1 MTDSLYQENLRTAT
15 MSPKKTPTKKELQQ
29 RVEELEK
36 KLEETEKEAERYL
49 SQLKYAKADLE
60 NIQKQSQKRMQ
71 DFMDRANGVLLQ
83 QLLPLMDEMEILA
96 TRDADKENL
105 VQGIGMV
112 LKKTQKV
119 MESEG
124 VRVIEAEG
132 HPFDPYRHDA
142 VMEVETEEEPDGIV
156 VEEVR
161 RGYMYKDR
169 VLRASV
175 VKVARSPRE
184 SEEEDQD
191 E

>member
-1 MTDSLYQENLRTAT
+1 MT
-15 MSPKKTPTKKELQQ
+15 PKTPTRKELQQ
-29 RVEELEK
+29 RVEELES
-36 KLEETEKEAERYL
+36 KLKETEREAEKYL

-60 NIQKQSQKRMQ
+60 NIQKQSQKRLQ
-71 DFMDRANGVLLQ
+71 ELMDKANGGLLQ
-83 QLLPLMDEMEILA
+83 QLLPLMDEMEILT
-96 TRDADKENL
+96 TRDADKEKL
-105 VQGIGMV
+105 VQGLGMV
-112 LKKTQKV
+112 LKKLQKV
-119 MESEG
+119 MEGEG

-132 HPFDPYRHDA
+132 RPFDPYRHDA
-142 VMEVETEEEPDGIV
+142 VMEVETEEEPDGTV

-175 VKVARSPRE
+175 VKVARSPRV

>member
-1 MTDSLYQENLRTAT
+1 
-15 MSPKKTPTKKELQQ
+15 MSPKNPTKKELQE
-29 RVEELEK
+29 RVEELEN
-36 KLEETEKEAERYL
+36 KLKEAEDKAERQL

-71 DFMDRANGVLLQ
+71 DVMDRANGSLLQ
-83 QLLPLMDEMEILA
+83 QLLSLLDEMEILA
-96 TRDADKENL
+96 TRDAEKENL
-105 VQGIGMV
+105 VQGMGMV
-112 LKKTQKV
+112 LKKLQKV

-132 HPFDPYRHDA
+132 HQFDPFRHDA
-142 VMEVETEEEPDGIV
+142 VMEVETSEEPDGVV
-156 VEEVR
+156 VEEAR

-169 VLRASV
+169 VLRASM
-175 VKVARSPRE
+175 VKVARSPKK

>member
-1 MTDSLYQENLRTAT
+1 MT
-15 MSPKKTPTKKELQQ
+15 PKNPTKKELQQ

-60 NIQKQSQKRMQ
+60 NTQKQSQKRMQ
-71 DFMDRANGVLLQ
+71 DFMDRANGGLLQ

-96 TRDADKENL
+96 TRDAEKENL

-112 LKKTQKV
+112 LKKMQKV

-132 HPFDPYRHDA
+132 HQFDPYRHDA
-142 VMEVETEEEPDGIV
+142 VMEVETDEEPDGIV

-175 VKVARSPRE
+175 VKVARSPRK

>member
-1 MTDSLYQENLRTAT
+1 
-15 MSPKKTPTKKELQQ
+15 MSPKNPTKKELQE
-29 RVEELEK
+29 RVEELEN
-36 KLEETEKEAERYL
+36 KLKEAEDRSERQL

-71 DFMDRANGVLLQ
+71 DVMDRANGSLLQ
-83 QLLPLMDEMEILA
+83 QLLSLLDEMEILA
-96 TRDADKENL
+96 TRDAEKENL
-105 VQGIGMV
+105 VQGMGMV
-112 LKKTQKV
+112 LKKLQKV

-132 HPFDPYRHDA
+132 HQFDPFRHDA
-142 VMEVETEEEPDGIV
+142 VMEVETSEEPDGVV

-169 VLRASV
+169 VLRASM
-175 VKVARSPRE
+175 VKVARSPKK

>member
-1 MTDSLYQENLRTAT
+1 
-15 MSPKKTPTKKELQQ
+15 MSPKKTPTKKELQE
-29 RVEELEK
+29 RVEELEN
-36 KLEETEKEAERYL
+36 KLKEAEDKAERQL

-71 DFMDRANGVLLQ
+71 DVMDRANGSLLQ
-83 QLLPLMDEMEILA
+83 QLLSLLDEMEILA
-96 TRDADKENL
+96 TRDAEKENL
-105 VQGIGMV
+105 VQGMGMV
-112 LKKTQKV
+112 LKKLQKV

-132 HPFDPYRHDA
+132 HQFDPFRHDA
-142 VMEVETEEEPDGIV
+142 VMEVETSEEPDGVV

-169 VLRASV
+169 VLRASM
-175 VKVARSPRE
+175 VKVARSPKK

>member
-1 MTDSLYQENLRTAT
+1 MT
-15 MSPKKTPTKKELQQ
+15 PKTPTKKELQQ

-36 KLEETEKEAERYL
+36 KLEEKEKEAGKYL

-60 NIQKQSQKRMQ
+60 NIQKQSHKRLQ
-71 DFMDRANGVLLQ
+71 ELMDKANGGLLQ

-96 TRDADKENL
+96 TRDADKEKL
-105 VQGIGMV
+105 VQGMGMV
-112 LKKTQKV
+112 LKKMQKV
-119 MESEG
+119 MEGEG
-124 VRVIEAEG
+124 VCAIEAEG

-142 VMEVETEEEPDGIV
+142 VMEVETAEEPDGIV
-156 VEEVR
+156 LEEVL

-175 VKVARSPRE
+175 VKVARRPRE
-184 SEEEDQD
+184 SEEKDQD

>member
-1 MTDSLYQENLRTAT
+1 
-15 MSPKKTPTKKELQQ
+15 MSPKNPTKKELQE
-29 RVEELEK
+29 RVEELEN
-36 KLEETEKEAERYL
+36 KLKEAEDKAERQL

-71 DFMDRANGVLLQ
+71 DVMDRANGSLLQ
-83 QLLPLMDEMEILA
+83 QLLSLLDEMEILA
-96 TRDADKENL
+96 TRDAEKENL
-105 VQGIGMV
+105 VQGMGMV
-112 LKKTQKV
+112 LKKLQKV

-132 HPFDPYRHDA
+132 HQFDPFRHDA
-142 VMEVETEEEPDGIV
+142 VMEVETSEEPDGVV

-169 VLRASV
+169 VLRASM
-175 VKVARSPRE
+175 VKVARSPKK